1 VSEAIDAAVFAG
13 VVAVLVLLSVID
25 VRRRIVPDRIVLPA
39 AALVLAARTL
49 AHPSPVWFLAG
60 LATAVFLLVLGARG
74 GIGMGDVKLGLLLGF
89 AAGRGVLLALP
100 LAFLVAAIPALVLFG
115 RHGRGARGMAIPL
128 VPFLALGESVVLLAG
143 VVIAR

>member
-1 VSEAIDAAVFAG
+1 MNGALDVAVFAG
-13 VVAVLVLLSVID
+13 VALVLVVLSVID

-39 AALVLAARTL
+39 AAVVLAARTL
-49 AHPSPVWFLAG
+49 AHPSPVWFVAG
-60 LATAVFLLVLGARG
+60 LATALFLLVVGGRG

-100 LAFLVAAIPALVLFG
+100 LAFLVAAIPALVLFV
-115 RHGRGARGMAIPL
+115 RHGRRARGMAIPL

-143 VVIAR
+143 VVIAH